1 MLSKIFNIY
10 FQSWQIVKKNIVF
23 LIGIFGGVYL
33 FLELLTYLS
42 NLAINSL
49 LIGLI
54 TSLLNLFFFC
64 LFFLGITKI
73 VVKLSQSEEI
83 TIKDLFSQWN
93 LIFNFFVLY
102 LFSIIVFYLLHRF
115 FMFFAV
121 NTGLPD
127 LFALAWLFIVV
138 FIFLLFFS
146 FINFFMVKYQM
157 GPINSFKQNF
167 LVVKKDILA
176 VFVFYLIFLIL
187 NLLGLM
193 FFYIGFILTL
203 PITFLAQAIFLD
215 KLEDF

>member
-1 MLSKIFNIY
+1 VLSKIFNIY

>member
-193 FFYIGFILTL
+193 VFYIGFILTL